1 MQKKLVFLLVF
12 LMVSSFVFVFL
23 FDTANATGSP
33 IFVDGGNAVGP
44 WDGSSGHPFRFIQ
57 DGINA
62 VSENG
67 NVFVFAGIY
76 RGNIV
81 INKAI
86 NVNRTGKGK
95 VIIDGCGTEDVVNI
109 SADHVTI
116 RGCLIK
122 NGTCGIRIDNS
133 SDSIITENT
142 IRDAKHGIFL
152 GSVINNF
159 IYHNNFLNN
168 TQNAYE
174 LGSNT
179 WDAGYL
185 LGGNYWDD
193 YTGLDGNGDGFGD
206 TPYRIA
212 GNVSRDEH
220 PLMRPFTVPPVANFV
235 YSPFIPTDLQIVT
248 FNDRSTD
255 SDGYIVS
262 WSWDFG
268 DGKTS
273 TLQNTTHQYADNGSY
288 IVTLSVVDDD
298 QGVNQFSRKIS
309 VLNVGPTASFS
320 FFSPFLPKINDTMHF
335 TDTSIDTDGTVVSWS
350 WDFGDGTRS
359 NMRSPAH
366 NYTAGGTY
374 QVSLTVTDNDGA
386 SDTATE
392 YITIFISTSP
402 GEELQSS
409 PLFDYLIFTFL
420 GIAIVVII
428 LVIRK
433 YT

>member
-44 WDGSSGHPFRFIQ
+44 WDGSSSHPFRFIQ

-62 VSENG
+62 VPENG
-67 NVFVFAGIY
+67 TVFVFAGTY
-76 RGNIV
+76 RGNIM

-86 NVNRTGKGK
+86 NVNRSGKGN
-95 VIIDGCGTEDVVNI
+95 VIIDGCGNEDVVNI
-109 SADHVTI
+109 SVDYVTI
-116 RGCLIK
+116 RGCTIK
-122 NGTCGIRIDNS
+122 NGTCGIRIYNS

-142 IRDAKHGIFL
+142 IRDAKYGIFL
-152 GSVINNF
+152 GRVFNNF
-159 IYHNNFLNN
+159 IYNNNFLNN
-168 TQNAYE
+168 TQNAYD

-193 YTGLDGNGDGFGD
+193 YTGMDGNRDGFGD

-212 GNVSRDEH
+212 GNVSRDEY
-220 PLMRPFTVPPVANFV
+220 PLMKPFTVPPVADFV
-235 YSPFIPTDLQIVT
+235 YSPFVPTDLQIVT

-273 TLQNTTHQYADNGSY
+273 TLQNATHQYADNGSY
-288 IVTLSVVDDD
+288 IATLTVVDDD
-298 QGVNQFSRKIS
+298 EAVNQVSRKIS

-320 FFSPFLPKINDTMHF
+320 FFSPFLPKINDTILF
-335 TDTSIDTDGTVVSWS
+335 TDMSIDTDGTVVSWS
-350 WDFGDGTRS
+350 WDFGDGNTS

-374 QVSLTVTDNDGA
+374 LVSLKVTENDGA

-392 YITIFISTSP
+392 YVTIFISTSP
-402 GEELQSS
+402 GDDFQRSS
-409 PLFDYLIFTFL
+409 LFDYLIFAFL
-420 GIAIVVII
+420 GIAIIVII

-433 YT
+433 YA